1 MNDIQTSRSPRITG
15 ALRATLRCE
24 WRILRADPA
33 LWLVLALLVAS
44 VFYAVNAGSRHWQR
58 QAQLVQAAQAEEAQR
73 LGALKQNLAEVQA
86 GRVIPASPFRDPRS
100 ALWVGMTH
108 GATTVALAP
117 APLALAAVGLSD
129 LHPSTVKV
137 SARTKDEFLF
147 ADEIRNPLHLL
158 AGAVDLAFV
167 LVFVLPLAVLA
178 LSYNLVSAEREQG
191 TLALAAC
198 TGVDLRRVLLGKL
211 LVRAGLPLLAT
222 LLAMG
227 LALALA
233 GVGPSW
239 PLAGLFAATS
249 LYAAFW
255 ALLAAWV
262 NSRGRDSAHNA
273 LALAASWIGLVL
285 IVPAAV
291 NLLADTLYPVPSRAE
306 MVLAVRGA
314 SVDADRARD
323 ATLARYREE
332 HPDTQPDEL
341 KRGSPRERVVRRI
354 AVVDA
359 SAARVQAV
367 VDAHDVQLARR
378 QALVDRLA
386 FASPA
391 LLMQLAATD
400 LAGSGGARFV
410 AFYAQVDGF
419 HSQWRA
425 FFLGRARANQAL
437 TEADYAAFPNF
448 ARFLA
453 DGPGAAAQ
461 SDGLA
466 DVSPRLAGLAVLA
479 LLLGLLAA
487 RGLRRAERS

>member
-198 TGVDLRRVLLGKL
+198 TGADLRRVLLGKL